1 VGSRGYEVGL
11 WPNIKFDI
19 IRAQAASPVSASP
32 ADLWQEQ
39 INVGRE
45 KRRSATSGSAAPALS
60 EAKPLPHLQQGREIR
75 VASLT
80 LPRFGSG
87 AFTTSGRLPTQ
98 KESIVLPTRSFV
110 SSARRHLLRRGPLH
124 ADEDQSMAR
133 SVFAD
138 TERSKAYPLRFRL
151 RLPENCRSVP
161 VGTER
166 DHWCRST
173 GCTRS

>member
-1 VGSRGYEVGL
+1 MGSRGYEVGL

-75 VASLT
+75 VALLT

-110 SSARRHLLRRGPLH
+110 SRRHLLRRGPLH
-124 ADEDQSMAR
+124 ADEDRSMGR
-133 SVFAD
+133 SVSAD